1 MKDTP
6 EYRDALKL
14 VEIAR
19 TSNVFKFYAS
29 KPTEDRF
36 TELMELFDKVN
47 PEWKK
52 IYEEIEK
59 EKPLEVQTPLEY
71 ENIQDVIDGALN
83 EPILELCLSIHIANK
98 IAHTYDRAIENIIK
112 QKLIEK
118 SQKSSDNKI
127 QGLLKDHKE
136 LFRLYRQIGDYLDP
150 SNLDD
155 TSARENSLEYIKR
168 NGITEDDLEQLN
180 NIGIPFL
187 VRGRKKAFA
196 AKDYEIDQA
205 LTALKQE
212 KDISYGVCLR
222 KIRNR
227 DGSIKTDSRGREV
240 MDSVLV
246 VDVPYYGQYLVHM
259 KKGTSISSLAA
270 IPKYGAKY
278 LYEKKTFLLT
288 DNISDQGKNFIERHT
303 PAGKT
308 ASYEEMEPHL
318 INLEKMNPRFAHYL
332 ALKFGANKKEIKK
345 LHNKKTWER

>member
-59 EKPLEVQTPLEY
+59 EKPIEVQTPMEY
-71 ENIQDVIDGALN
+71 ENIQDVIDGALD
-83 EPILELCLSIHIANK
+83 EPILELCLSIHIANR

-112 QKLIEK
+112 QKLLEK

-127 QGLLKDHKE
+127 KGLLKDHRR
-136 LFRLYRQIGDYLDP
+136 LSRLYRQIGDYLDP
-150 SNLDD
+150 SNIDD
-155 TSARENSLEYIKR
+155 TNVRENLLEYIKR
-168 NGITEDDLEQLN
+168 DVITEDDLEQLN
-180 NIGIPFL
+180 DIGIPCL
-187 VRGRKKAFA
+187 IKGRKKAFA

-222 KIRNR
+222 KVRNR

-240 MDSVLV
+240 TDSVLV

-259 KKGTSISSLAA
+259 KKDTSISSLAA

-288 DNISDQGKNFIERHT
+288 DNISDQGQNFIERHT
-303 PAGKT
+303 PTGKT

-332 ALKFGANKKEIKK
+332 ALKFGANKKELRK
-345 LHNKKTWER
+345 LHNKKAWER

>member
-59 EKPLEVQTPLEY
+59 EKPIEVQTPLEY

-127 QGLLKDHKE
+127 QGLLKDHKG
-136 LFRLYRQIGDYLDP
+136 LSRLYRQIGDYLDP

-155 TSARENSLEYIKR
+155 TSVRKNLLEYIKR
-168 NGITEDDLEQLN
+168 DGITEDDLEQLN
-180 NIGIPFL
+180 NIGIPYL
-187 VRGRKKAFA
+187 IRERKKAFA
-196 AKDYEIDQA
+196 AKDYEIDQT
-205 LTALKQE
+205 LTTLKEE

-222 KIRNR
+222 KVRNR
-227 DGSIKTDSRGREV
+227 DGSIKTDSKGKEIK
-240 MDSVLV
+240 DSVLV

-259 KKGTSISSLAA
+259 KKDTSISSLAA

-288 DNISDQGKNFIERHT
+288 DNISDQGQNFIERHT

-332 ALKFGANKKEIKK
+332 ALKFGANKKELRK
-345 LHNKKTWER
+345 LHNKKAWER

>member
-6 EYRDALKL
+6 EYRAALKL

-59 EKPLEVQTPLEY
+59 EKPIEVQTPLEY

-83 EPILELCLSIHIANK
+83 EPILELCLNIHIANK

-112 QKLIEK
+112 KKLIEK

-127 QGLLKDHKE
+127 QSLLKNHRR
-136 LFRLYRQIGDYLDP
+136 LSRLYRQIGDYLDP

-155 TSARENSLEYIKR
+155 KNARENLLEYIKR
-168 NGITEDDLEQLN
+168 DGITEDDLEQLN
-180 NIGIPFL
+180 NIGIPCL
-187 VRGRKKAFA
+187 IRGRKKAFA

-222 KIRNR
+222 KVRNH
-227 DGSIKTDSRGREV
+227 DGSIKTDGRGREIE
-240 MDSVLV
+240 DSVLV
-246 VDVPYYGQYLVHM
+246 VDVPYYGQYIVHM
-259 KKGTSISSLAA
+259 KRNTSISSLAT
-270 IPKYGAKY
+270 IPKYSAKY

-288 DNISDQGKNFIERHT
+288 DNISNKGMDFIESHSPT
-303 PAGKT
+303 GKT

-318 INLEKMNPRFAHYL
+318 IDLEKMNPRFAHYL
-332 ALKFGANKKEIKK
+332 ALKYGANKKELRR
-345 LHNKKTWER
+345 LHNKNAWER